1 LLFWA
6 GGLILDVRRI
16 QYELRK
22 RRAEEIL
29 DFAFVV
35 IREKLGQ
42 VLRICL
48 PLMALF
54 LIADAALSQWLKTIS
69 EGDRALEQVLMV
81 PVVLTQL
88 MLIQIPLFHM
98 NARWLF
104 EPEVRDRVIWKDSLK
119 SFFPFLFRIV
129 IPYFLQLTIL
139 APLLITVWNVLIR
152 GFYRPEVL
160 FLEGLRGK
168 DMRKRISSLTSAL
181 QVFTFWLFHMILFWV
196 AMFLALSFCEAVLEL
211 LRVQNFEDYTSFSLT
226 SPLFLFL
233 VFLYSVFFAVSRFLF
248 YVDARTFLEGWDL
261 ELQFIR
267 GLDEMTSQ
275 KRIS

>member
-1 LLFWA
+1 LFWA

-22 RRAEEIL
+22 RRADELL

-42 VLRICL
+42 ILRVLI
-48 PLMALF
+48 PIFALF
-54 LIADAALSQWLKTIS
+54 LLLDVALIELLKQISDGDAAL
-69 EGDRALEQVLMV
+69 EQLLMFPVIMLQVMVL
-81 PVVLTQL
+81 
-88 MLIQIPLFHM
+88 QIPVFHM

-104 EPEVRDRVIWKDSLK
+104 EADVRDRAIWKDSWRT
-119 SFFPFLFRIV
+119 FFPFLFRIV
-129 IPYFLQLTIL
+129 LPYFIQLTIL
-139 APLLITVWNVLIR
+139 APLLITLWNVLIR

-181 QVFTFWLFHMILFWV
+181 QVFTFWLFHIILFWI
-196 AMFLALSFCEAVLEL
+196 AMFLALTFFESVFEL
-211 LRVQNFEDYTSFSLT
+211 LRVQNFEQYSSFSLT
-226 SPLFLFL
+226 SVLFIFL
-233 VFLYSVFFAVSRFLF
+233 IFLYSVFFAVSRFLF

>member
-1 LLFWA
+1 MFWA

-22 RRAEEIL
+22 RRADELL

-42 VLRICL
+42 ILRVLI
-48 PLMALF
+48 PIFALF
-54 LIADAALSQWLKTIS
+54 LLLDVALIELLKQISDGDAAL
-69 EGDRALEQVLMV
+69 EQLLMFPVIMLQVMVL
-81 PVVLTQL
+81 
-88 MLIQIPLFHM
+88 QIPVFHM

-104 EPEVRDRVIWKDSLK
+104 EADVKDRAIWKDSWRT
-119 SFFPFLFRIV
+119 FFPFLFRIV
-129 IPYFLQLTIL
+129 LPYFIQLTIL
-139 APLLITVWNVLIR
+139 APLLITLWNVLIR

-181 QVFTFWLFHMILFWV
+181 QVFTFWLFHIILFWI
-196 AMFLALSFCEAVLEL
+196 AMFLALTFFESVFEL
-211 LRVQNFEDYTSFSLT
+211 LRVQNFEQYSSFSLT
-226 SPLFLFL
+226 SVLFIFL
-233 VFLYSVFFAVSRFLF
+233 IFLYSVFFAVSRFLF

>member
-1 LLFWA
+1 M
-6 GGLILDVRRI
+6 
-16 QYELRK
+16 
-22 RRAEEIL
+22 
-29 DFAFVV
+29 

-42 VLRICL
+42 ILRVLI
-48 PLMALF
+48 PIFALF
-54 LIADAALSQWLKTIS
+54 LLLDVALIELLKQISDGDAAL
-69 EGDRALEQVLMV
+69 EQLLMFPVIMLQVMVL
-81 PVVLTQL
+81 
-88 MLIQIPLFHM
+88 QIPVFHM

-104 EPEVRDRVIWKDSLK
+104 EADVRDRAIWKDSWRT
-119 SFFPFLFRIV
+119 FFPFLFRIV
-129 IPYFLQLTIL
+129 LPYFIQLTIL
-139 APLLITVWNVLIR
+139 APLLITLWNVLIR

-181 QVFTFWLFHMILFWV
+181 QVFTFWLFHIILFWI
-196 AMFLALSFCEAVLEL
+196 AMFLALTFFESVFEL
-211 LRVQNFEDYTSFSLT
+211 LRVQNFEQYSSFSLT
-226 SPLFLFL
+226 SVLFIFL
-233 VFLYSVFFAVSRFLF
+233 IFLYSVFFAVSRFLF

>member
-1 LLFWA
+1 MFWA

-42 VLRICL
+42 IIRILL
-48 PLMALF
+48 PVMILF
-54 LIADAALSQWLKTIS
+54 LLVDAGLILLLETSS
-69 EGDRALEQVLMV
+69 EGDPEVVQILMLPVLMLQV
-81 PVVLTQL
+81 M
-88 MLIQIPLFHM
+88 MLQIPIFHM

-104 EPEVRDRVIWKDSLK
+104 EADVKDRTIWKDTFRTL
-119 SFFPFLFRIV
+119 FPFIFRIV
-129 IPYFLQLTIL
+129 IPYFIQLTIL
-139 APLLITVWNVLIR
+139 APLLITIWNVLIR

-181 QVFTFWLFHMILFWV
+181 QVFTFWLFHLILFWI
-196 AMFLALSFCEAVLEL
+196 AIFLAFSFFEAVFEI
-211 LRVQNFEDYTSFSLT
+211 LRIQNYESYTSFSL
-226 SPLFLFL
+226 SSLLFIFL
-233 VFLYSVFFAVSRFLF
+233 VFCYSIFFAVSRFLF